1 MVKEIKISEEN
12 QKLLKQIDAQLSDLQ
27 KQAKL
32 IILAIL
38 NQEGI
43 DTNDYDLEITPD
55 YSKIIVKTKDGD
67 NNGE

>member
-12 QKLLKQIDAQLSDLQ
+12 QKLLKQIDSQISELQ

-32 IILAIL
+32 VILTIL

-43 DTNDYDLEITPD
+43 DTDNYDLEITPD
-55 YSKIIVKTKDGD
+55 YSKIIVKIKEGD
-67 NNGE
+67 SNEK

>member
-12 QKLLKQIDAQLSDLQ
+12 QKLLKQIDTQISELQ

-38 NQEGI
+38 NQESI
-43 DTNDYDLEITPD
+43 DTNDYDLEITSD

-67 NNGE
+67 NDGE

>member
-12 QKLLKQIDAQLSDLQ
+12 QKLLKQIDSQISELQ

-38 NQEGI
+38 NQESV

-55 YSKIIVKTKDGD
+55 YSKIIVKIKDGD
-67 NNGE
+67 NDGE

>member
-12 QKLLKQIDAQLSDLQ
+12 QKLLKQIDTQISELQ

-38 NQEGI
+38 NQESI

>member
-12 QKLLKQIDAQLSDLQ
+12 QKLLRQIDSQISELQ

-32 IILAIL
+32 IVLTIL

-43 DTNDYDLEITPD
+43 DTGNCDLEITPD
-55 YSKIIVKTKDGD
+55 YSKITVKTKDGD
-67 NNGE
+67 NDGE

>member
-12 QKLLKQIDAQLSDLQ
+12 QKLLKQIDAQLSELQ

-55 YSKIIVKTKDGD
+55 YSKIIIKAKDGD
-67 NNGE
+67 NDGE

>member
-1 MVKEIKISEEN
+1 MIKEIKISEEN
-12 QKLLKQIDAQLSDLQ
+12 QKLLKQIDSQISELQ

-38 NQEGI
+38 NQESV

-55 YSKIIVKTKDGD
+55 YSKIIVKIKDGD
-67 NNGE
+67 NDGE

>member
-12 QKLLKQIDAQLSDLQ
+12 QKLLKQIDAQLSELQ

-43 DTNDYDLEITPD
+43 DTNNYDLEITPD
-55 YSKIIVKTKDGD
+55 YSKIIIKAKDGD
-67 NNGE
+67 NNEE